1 MLEQTLKKLNTPE
14 KIQDFL
20 NMLKFNFEK
29 NGETCMSPKRVLETK
44 TAHCFE
50 GALLA
55 AAALE
60 MHGHKPLLLD
70 LKASGKDM
78 DHVVALFKRKGKWGA
93 ISKTNHAVLRYRE
106 PVYTS
111 VRELAMS
118 YFHEYFLP
126 DGTKTLKSFSKPF
139 DLSLGRRPATGEAK
153 QKIDWKTSNKN
164 LFVLTRALDKSPHT
178 QIVPKGLKLRKA
190 DTIEIKAGEYVE
202 YRA

>member
-1 MLEQTLKKLNTPE
+1 MFEKTLKKLNTPE

-20 NMLKFNFEK
+20 NILKFNFEK
-29 NGETCMSPKRVLETK
+29 KGETCMSPKRVLETN

-55 AAALE
+55 ASALE

-70 LKASGKDM
+70 LKASGKDI
-78 DHVVALFKRKGKWGA
+78 DHVVALFKIKGKWGA

-106 PVYTS
+106 PVYAS

-139 DLSLGRRPATGEAK
+139 DLS
-153 QKIDWKTSNKN
+153 KINSDWKTSDKN
-164 LFVLTRALDKSPHT
+164 LFVLTRALDKSPHI

-190 DTIEIKAGEYVE
+190 DHIEIKAGEIVE
-202 YRA
+202 FKS